1 MRKALPLFL
10 IVALA
15 ISVFAQTPPNPST
28 ESPTFTLNASV
39 LGGGQ
44 NLGAATDIGATFAVT
59 KNWLLRSDNII
70 APAVNTQGF
79 FGGVQYNLPQ
89 LQKLLANTNL
99 SNKNFQFYATAAMG
113 AARTQIGASGTPVNH
128 FAALAGGGVN
138 YDPTGTGKFSLNLA
152 EVRWAKMPGWSNSTV
167 IVSSGLQLGW

>member
-1 MRKALPLFL
+1 MKFVTLLVTILFAAACL
-10 IVALA
+10 
-15 ISVFAQTPPNPST
+15 AQTPPNPST

-39 LGGGQ
+39 LSGGQ

-70 APAVNTQGF
+70 APSVNTEGF

-89 LQKLLANTNL
+89 LANLLKNTNL
-99 SNKNFQFYATAAMG
+99 NSSHFQFYASAALG
-113 AARTQIGASGTPVNH
+113 AARTQIGATGTPVNH

-152 EVRWAKMPGWSNSTV
+152 EVRWAKMPGWANSTV

>member
-1 MRKALPLFL
+1 MKFR
-10 IVALA
+10 ILA
-15 ISVFAQTPPNPST
+15 IALLSGVCFAQQPAPNPST
-28 ESPTFTLNASV
+28 ESPTFTINASV

-44 NLGAATDIGATFAVT
+44 NLGAATDIGASFAVT
-59 KNWLLRSDNII
+59 KNWYLRSDNII
-70 APAVNTQGF
+70 APSVNTQGF

-89 LQKLLANTNL
+89 LANLLKNTNL
-99 SNKNFQFYATAAMG
+99 NATHFQFYATAALG
-113 AARTQIGASGTPVNH
+113 AARTQIGATGNPVNH

-138 YDPTGTGKFSLNLA
+138 YDPTGSGKFSLNLG